1 MRPSPSPWDLDGPEA
16 LIPLPEQ
23 FANHDEY
30 RPPATAALAGRTFDL
45 DVDGVEVAVTFPDAA
60 RLRWS
65 TAADGGE
72 DAYEAVAVRD
82 GVWAVTVAR
91 LADGVSALVV
101 LDEHAGRGLAN
112 VTRFSRAGAGAR
124 VREITTY
131 HQVGIGGPP
140 SARIAPTEELV
151 GRRVAHRYSSTHLF
165 EHTYLN
171 PNSYVFQGLAGPEAG
186 VSDLDRADYYKLGT
200 DLYLFSWHERMQPFN
215 GAVVLD
221 FASGRA
227 TGRLVGHDA
236 GSDAV
241 LQVRT
246 GSEMT
251 VLSTIDYRSI

>member
-30 RPPATAALAGRTFDL
+30 RPPANDGLAGRTL
-45 DVDGVEVAVTFPDAA
+45 ALHVDGAIVEVAFLDAG
-60 RLRWS
+60 RLCWS
-65 TAADGGE
+65 TAQDAGE
-72 DAYEAVAVRD
+72 DDYEAVAVRD
-82 GVWAVTVAR
+82 GVWAITVAR
-91 LADGVSALVV
+91 LAERASALVV
-101 LDEHAGRGLAN
+101 LDERARRGLAN
-112 VTRFSRAGAGAR
+112 ITRFVGEP
-124 VREITTY
+124 VREVTTY

-140 SARIAPTEELV
+140 PRPIDPTDDLV

-186 VSDLDRADYYKLGT
+186 VSDLDRADYYRLGT
-200 DLYLFSWHERMQPFN
+200 DLYVFSWHERMQPFN

-221 FASGRA
+221 FAAGRA
-227 TGRLVGHDA
+227 TGRLA
-236 GSDAV
+236 GWDKVAQRV

-251 VLSTIDYRSI
+251 VLSVIDYGSI